1 MKNLAYR
8 YEDLKTKTIRL
19 DSDLKSLETS
29 LQQFQSYK
37 ERKES
42 EILILREEY
51 KLQEKSIIVMK
62 ELIDKLSQQHIKKLV
77 DLLSFAL
84 KTIFYDKNYSVELK
98 VENKRD
104 SKSAQF
110 FLVEKIGEEVLRY
123 DFEDGIGGGIL
134 AVVGFVLQVFYLGY
148 FKLAKIIFC
157 DESFSQISDQYID
170 GLMSFIHKL
179 SDKRGFIFVLIS
191 HDKRL
196 IDRGDKVYEVEDG
209 VVTELAKD

>member
-1 MKNLAYR
+1 MENLTCR
-8 YEDLKTKTIRL
+8 YEDLRTKAIRL

-29 LQQFQSYK
+29 LKQFQSYK
-37 ERKES
+37 KQKEL
-42 EILILREEY
+42 EILTLREEY

-110 FLVEKIGEEVLRY
+110 FLVERIEEEVLKY

-134 AVVGFVLQVFYLGY
+134 AIVGFVLQVFYLGY

-170 GLMSFIHKL
+170 GLMSFIQKL
-179 SDKRGFIFVLIS
+179 SEKKGFIFVLIS

-196 IDRGDKVYEVEDG
+196 IDRGDKVYEVENG

>member
-1 MKNLAYR
+1 MKNLVYR
-8 YEDLKTKTIRL
+8 YEDLKTKAIRL

-29 LQQFQSYK
+29 LKQFRSYK
-37 ERKES
+37 KQKES
-42 EILILREEY
+42 EIVTLRGEY
-51 KLQEKSIIVMK
+51 KLQEKAIIVMK

-110 FLVEKIGEEVLRY
+110 FLVERIGEETLRY

-179 SDKRGFIFVLIS
+179 SDKRGFIFVLVS

-209 VVTELAKD
+209 VITELVKD

>member
-1 MKNLAYR
+1 MKSLASR
-8 YEDLKTKTIRL
+8 YEDLRIKAIRV
-19 DSDLKSLETS
+19 DSDLRSLETS
-29 LQQFQSYK
+29 LRQFQSYK
-37 ERKES
+37 KQKRS
-42 EILILREEY
+42 EIVGLREEY
-51 KLQEKSIIVMK
+51 KLQEKSIIIMK
-62 ELIDKLSQQHIKKLV
+62 ELIDKLSQQHVKKLV
-77 DLLSFAL
+77 DILSFAL

-98 VENKRD
+98 IENKRD

-157 DESFSQISDQYID
+157 DESFSQISNQYVD
-170 GLMSFIHKL
+170 GLMNFIHKL
-179 SDKRGFIFVLIS
+179 SEKKGFIFVLIS

-209 VVTELAKD
+209 IVTELAKD

>member
-8 YEDLKTKTIRL
+8 YEDLKIKTIRL

-37 ERKES
+37 KRKES

-62 ELIDKLSQQHIKKLV
+62 ELIDRLSQQHIKKLV

>member
-1 MKNLAYR
+1 MKNLTYR
-8 YEDLKTKTIRL
+8 YEELKVKSIRL
-19 DSDLKSLETS
+19 DSDLKSLETI
-29 LQQFQSYK
+29 LKQFQSHK
-37 ERKES
+37 KQKES
-42 EILILREEY
+42 EIVILREEY

-104 SKSAQF
+104 YKAAQF
-110 FLVEKIGEEVLRY
+110 FLVEKIGEEVLKY

-134 AVVGFVLQVFYLGY
+134 AIVGFVLQVFYLGY

-179 SDKRGFIFVLIS
+179 SEKRGFIFVLIS

-209 VVTELAKD
+209 VVTELLKD

>member
-1 MKNLAYR
+1 MKNLVYR
-8 YEDLKTKTIRL
+8 YEDLKTKAIRL

-29 LQQFQSYK
+29 LKQFRSYK
-37 ERKES
+37 KQKES
-42 EILILREEY
+42 EIVTLRGEY

-110 FLVEKIGEEVLRY
+110 FLVERIGEETLRY

-179 SDKRGFIFVLIS
+179 SDKRGFIFVLVS

-209 VVTELAKD
+209 VITELVKD

>member
-1 MKNLAYR
+1 MENLVCR
-8 YEDLKTKTIRL
+8 YEDLRTKAIGL

-29 LQQFQSYK
+29 LKQFQSYRK
-37 ERKES
+37 QKES
-42 EILILREEY
+42 EIVTLREEY

-110 FLVEKIGEEVLRY
+110 FLVERIGGEVLRY

-134 AVVGFVLQVFYLGY
+134 AIVGFVLQVFYLGY

-179 SDKRGFIFVLIS
+179 SEKKGFIFVLIS

-209 VVTELAKD
+209 VVKELSKD

>member
-1 MKNLAYR
+1 MKNLVYR
-8 YEDLKTKTIRL
+8 YEDLKTKAIRL

-29 LQQFQSYK
+29 LKQFRSYK
-37 ERKES
+37 KQKES
-42 EILILREEY
+42 EIVTLRGEY

-110 FLVEKIGEEVLRY
+110 FLVERIGEETLRY

-179 SDKRGFIFVLIS
+179 SEKRGFIFVLIS

>member
-8 YEDLKTKTIRL
+8 YEDLKTKAIRL

-29 LQQFQSYK
+29 LKQFQSYK
-37 ERKES
+37 KQKES
-42 EILILREEY
+42 EIVILREEY
-51 KLQEKSIIVMK
+51 KIQEKSIIVMK

-110 FLVEKIGEEVLRY
+110 FLVEKIEEEILRY

-179 SDKRGFIFVLIS
+179 SEKRGFIFVLIS

-209 VVTELAKD
+209 VITKLVKD